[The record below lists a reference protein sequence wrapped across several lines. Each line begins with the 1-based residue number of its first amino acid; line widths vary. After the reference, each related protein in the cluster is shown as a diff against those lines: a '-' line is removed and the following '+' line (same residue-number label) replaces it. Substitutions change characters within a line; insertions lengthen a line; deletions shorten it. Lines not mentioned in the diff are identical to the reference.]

1 MPIPYELLE
10 QIRNGSLA
18 ITDLLDST
26 RDSSRED
33 QIEILSLDLKSHWDK
48 PSQRTVEDYLKLIP
62 DLASAPELL
71 VPLIVAEYSARIDSG
86 ELPTQS
92 EYLLRFPS
100 LQTELKNA
108 LDPNALHP
116 TTTISTMFSSKDS
129 PKILANRY
137 KLIER
142 VGAGSFGEVFMALDM
157 KLERPVAIK
166 APKKIE
172 SGSSPSNEYLSEART
187 LAKFEHPN
195 IVSIYDIGTTPEG
208 ETYFVTQYV
217 KGGTLKDN
225 ASKFQGNFD
234 KIATAFSQLADALNF
249 AHQRRIIHRDIKP
262 ANILID
268 AKTEKPLVADFG
280 LAILQEDLSQSHRT
294 GGSLAYMS
302 PEQIRGENHRLDGRS
317 DIFSLGVVLYE
328 LLTGQLPFLGSQ
340 GEIVTAILHS
350 DPAPPCSI
358 DPSIPS
364 ELERICLK
372 ALSKSPGD
380 RYSHASLMA
389 EDLRTWNTATPA
401 KTVSD
406 DKVEI
411 IPKGLRSFDEKDAGF
426 FLSLLP
432 GQRNREGL
440 PESIAFWKEK
450 IQQRDPDKTFSVGLI
465 YGPSGCGKS
474 SLVKAGLLPNLSKD
488 ILAIYVEATPEETET
503 RILNGLKKAI
513 PKLGTAEGKPL
524 DLAEVLKALRK
535 ATGSRRQKV
544 VLVLDQ
550 FEQWLHGHDDYATA
564 TLTDA
569 LRQCDGA
576 NVQAIILVREDF
588 WVSISRFQI
597 GRAHV

>member
-1 MPIPYELLE
+1 MLF
-10 QIRNGSLA
+10 R
-18 ITDLLDST
+18 
-26 RDSSRED
+26 
-33 QIEILSLDLKSHWDK
+33 
-48 PSQRTVEDYLKLIP
+48 SQRTVEDYLKLIP

-328 LLTGQLPFLGSQ
+328 
-340 GEIVTAILHS
+340 
-350 DPAPPCSI
+350 
-358 DPSIPS
+358 
-364 ELERICLK
+364 
-372 ALSKSPGD
+372 
-380 RYSHASLMA
+380 
-389 EDLRTWNTATPA
+389 
-401 KTVSD
+401 
-406 DKVEI
+406 
-411 IPKGLRSFDEKDAGF
+411 
-426 FLSLLP
+426 
-432 GQRNREGL
+432 
-440 PESIAFWKEK
+440 
-450 IQQRDPDKTFSVGLI
+450 
-465 YGPSGCGKS
+465 
-474 SLVKAGLLPNLSKD
+474 
-488 ILAIYVEATPEETET
+488 
-503 RILNGLKKAI
+503 
-513 PKLGTAEGKPL
+513 
-524 DLAEVLKALRK
+524 
-535 ATGSRRQKV
+535 
-544 VLVLDQ
+544 
-550 FEQWLHGHDDYATA
+550 
-564 TLTDA
+564 
-569 LRQCDGA
+569 
-576 NVQAIILVREDF
+576 
-588 WVSISRFQI
+588 
-597 GRAHV
+597 